1 MTGTVIP
8 AVPGAVIPGS
18 GFDRVL
24 IDCYHSG
31 TAPVSLVPLIEKWT
45 SEGIKVFLAPIPS
58 GGNTYESLRE
68 LIGAGAIPLQS
79 MPFEGAWAEALL
91 T

>member
-1 MTGTVIP
+1 
-8 AVPGAVIPGS
+8 VIPGG

-58 GGNTYESLRE
+58 GGNIYESLRE
-68 LIGAGAIPLQS
+68 LIGAGAIPLLS
-79 MPFEGAWAEALL
+79 MPFEGAWAEAILC
-91 T
+91 